1 MNKLIPIFILLFS
14 VTFSFAQA
22 GRDEA
27 LANSYFQEGEY
38 EKAVELYQ
46 SLWEKNDNAPKFYS
60 PLFKCYVNL
69 KQYEALEK
77 VVRKQQKKFLTN
89 AQYAVDLGYALNLSG
104 QAAKGKE
111 QFDKLI
117 KSLPQNEVFI
127 KELGAAFETYK
138 EFDFAIQVYEKGGK
152 LFNNSV
158 PFGFLLANAYA
169 MKGDY
174 DNAAKEYINF
184 YELQPAQS
192 QNVKNQLMRSTSE
205 KLLGA
210 VEVQLYAKLQRNSG
224 DEYLSDLLI
233 WIYIQNKDFD
243 GAMQQTKAIDRRKS
257 ENGFR
262 VLNLAR
268 MASAEDMFDVAI
280 NGYEYVVAKGKES
293 PLYLMARTELLN
305 CRKEKIASKV
315 NYARE
320 DLIALKGDYESFINE
335 IGRGNQTAQSMKE
348 LAELNGFYLQDIP
361 AAISIC
367 EEILKMNGISR
378 ELKNQTKLSL
388 GDFLLIDGDVWE
400 SSLLYGQVDKEEKD
414 SPLGEEARFRNA
426 KLSYFKGDVE
436 WAKTQLEVLKS
447 STSELISND
456 AIDLS
461 VFIIDNSGMDSD
473 VTPLQMFARAE
484 LQMYQN
490 LDIGAVSLLDSIKLL
505 FPGHDLYDDILYTQA
520 KIYTKKRLFDKA
532 VPLLDEVIKNY
543 KTDLKGDD
551 ATFLLAEINEQHLGN
566 KEKAKELY
574 QSIITDFDSSL
585 LVIEAL
591 KRFRIL
597 RGDKVSE

>member
-1 MNKLIPIFILLFS
+1 MSRLSLFLFLLFIVPS
-14 VTFSFAQA
+14 TYAQA

-38 EKAVELYQ
+38 EKAVELFQ
-46 SLWEKNDNAPKFYS
+46 SLWEKNENAPRFYA

-77 VVRKQQKKFLTN
+77 VVRKQQKKFPTT
-89 AQYAVDLGYALNLSG
+89 AQYAVDLGYVLNTSG

-117 KSLPQNEVFI
+117 KSLPQNEAFI
-127 KELGAAFETYK
+127 KELGGAFETYK
-138 EFDFAIQVYEKGGK
+138 EFEYAIQVYEKGGK

-169 MKGDY
+169 MQGDY
-174 DNAAKEYINF
+174 DNAAKQYINF

-192 QNVKNQLMRSTSE
+192 QNVKNQLMRSSSE

-210 VEVQLYAKLQRNSG
+210 VEAQLYAKLQRNSG

-268 MASAEDMFDVAI
+268 MAAAEDMFDVAI
-280 NGYEYVVAKGKES
+280 NGYEYVILKGKES

-315 NYARE
+315 NFARE
-320 DLIALKGDYESFINE
+320 DLLALRSDYESFIKE
-335 IGRGNQTAQSMKE
+335 MGKGNQTAQSMKE

-361 AAISIC
+361 TAIALC
-367 EEILKMNGISR
+367 EEILKMPGISR
-378 ELKNQTKLSL
+378 EVKKQNK
-388 GDFLLIDGDVWE
+388 II
-400 SSLLYGQVDKEEKD
+400 
-414 SPLGEEARFRNA
+414 AR
-426 KLSYFKGDVE
+426 
-436 WAKTQLEVLKS
+436 
-447 STSELISND
+447 
-456 AIDLS
+456 
-461 VFIIDNSGMDSD
+461 
-473 VTPLQMFARAE
+473 
-484 LQMYQN
+484 
-490 LDIGAVSLLDSIKLL
+490 
-505 FPGHDLYDDILYTQA
+505 
-520 KIYTKKRLFDKA
+520 
-532 VPLLDEVIKNY
+532 
-543 KTDLKGDD
+543 
-551 ATFLLAEINEQHLGN
+551 
-566 KEKAKELY
+566 
-574 QSIITDFDSSL
+574 
-585 LVIEAL
+585 
-591 KRFRIL
+591 RF
-597 RGDKVSE
+597 SFN